1 MHLPPSLKFGMFL
14 SMKLTGRISSAGQFF
29 IFLSSHSSKVFI
41 LLCQIPFSSWSSK
54 GIHIVCVYLLVVGL
68 PVRDD
73 ETRVVA
79 DLAEAGGKDGGDVV
93 EGLEGGEELVPTLV
107 IIMVLMMIFM
117 IILMMILMIIFMIIL
132 MIIFMIMMMVLCIMI
147 MLADMKDSDN
157 GN

>member
-1 MHLPPSLKFGMFL
+1 M
-14 SMKLTGRISSAGQFF
+14 
-29 IFLSSHSSKVFI
+29 
-41 LLCQIPFSSWSSK
+41 
-54 GIHIVCVYLLVVGL
+54 CVYLLVVGL

-93 EGLEGGEELVPTLV
+93 EGLEGGEELVPTL
-107 IIMVLMMIFM
+107 INIMVLMMILM
-117 IILMMILMIIFMIIL
+117 IILMIIFMIIL

-147 MLADMKDSDN
+147 MLADMQDSDY

>member
-1 MHLPPSLKFGMFL
+1 M
-14 SMKLTGRISSAGQFF
+14 
-29 IFLSSHSSKVFI
+29 
-41 LLCQIPFSSWSSK
+41 
-54 GIHIVCVYLLVVGL
+54 CVYLLVVGL

-73 ETRVVA
+73 EARVVA

-93 EGLEGGEELVPTLV
+93 EGLEGGEELVPTLI

-147 MLADMKDSDN
+147 MLADMQDSDY

>member
-1 MHLPPSLKFGMFL
+1 M
-14 SMKLTGRISSAGQFF
+14 
-29 IFLSSHSSKVFI
+29 
-41 LLCQIPFSSWSSK
+41 
-54 GIHIVCVYLLVVGL
+54 CVYLLVVGL

-93 EGLEGGEELVPTLV
+93 EGLEGGEELVPTL
-107 IIMVLMMIFM
+107 INIMVLMMILM
-117 IILMMILMIIFMIIL
+117 IILMIIFMIIL
-132 MIIFMIMMMVLCIMI
+132 LVILMIMIMMMMILCIMI